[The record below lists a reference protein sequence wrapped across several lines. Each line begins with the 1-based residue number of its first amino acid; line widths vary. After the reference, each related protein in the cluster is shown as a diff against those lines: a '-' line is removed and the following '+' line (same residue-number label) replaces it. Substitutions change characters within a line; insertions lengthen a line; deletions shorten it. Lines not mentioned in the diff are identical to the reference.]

1 MKAIQIEANGNIGC
15 LKIGKVNEPEVG
27 KNQLKIAVKA
37 AGINRADILQRM
49 GLYPSPPGVS
59 EIIGLEVSG
68 QIVEM
73 GENID
78 GFSIGDRVMA
88 LLAGGGYAEYVIVDQ
103 GSVMRIPDK
112 IDFVQAA
119 GIAEVFLTAY
129 QAMFLL
135 GNLKSGEVVL
145 IHAGA
150 SGVGTAAN
158 QLAKEKGAKVI
169 VTAGNDEKI
178 DFCKKL
184 GADFCINYKT
194 DSNFDELVMRYTNN
208 KGADLIID
216 FIGAD
221 YMTRN
226 INAAGLDGRI
236 VMLAFMSGAKA
247 DGVNLSKIL
256 MKRLTFIGS
265 TLRSRTDAYKTNL
278 TQSFTKDFL
287 DLFNQ
292 GKLKPII
299 DSVYLWDK
307 VDEAHE
313 RMGKNLNIG
322 KIILKV
328 S

>member
-150 SGVGTAAN
+150 SGVGTAAI

>member
-1 MKAIQIEANGNIGC
+1 
-15 LKIGKVNEPEVG
+15 
-27 KNQLKIAVKA
+27 
-37 AGINRADILQRM
+37 
-49 GLYPSPPGVS
+49 
-59 EIIGLEVSG
+59 
-68 QIVEM
+68 VEM

-150 SGVGTAAN
+150 SGVGTAAI

>member
-1 MKAIQIEANGNIGC
+1 MDLVQGDWDKDW
-15 LKIGKVNEPEVG
+15 GKLYRTRPAPARRFDPESDPP
-27 KNQLKIAVKA
+27 LA
-37 AGINRADILQRM
+37 
-49 GLYPSPPGVS
+49 SPPGVS

-150 SGVGTAAN
+150 SGVGTAAI